1 MPPKCISKGDVRCL
15 STIIVAYIF
24 KKVNVYEG
32 KLKIFIRLQTELRKG
47 TAVRVDFFREIWYNK
62 WRNCGNIRKGGQER
76 ERNYGHFTAGKGQNA
91 VQYLFGRPFLLR
103 IDLGNGGKKS
113 FEGRQNCYGNRT
125 CPNAVGK
132 RKKYGVR

>member
-1 MPPKCISKGDVRCL
+1 MV
-15 STIIVAYIF
+15 
-24 KKVNVYEG
+24 
-32 KLKIFIRLQTELRKG
+32 KLWKYT
-47 TAVRVDFFREIWYNK
+47 
-62 WRNCGNIRKGGQER
+62 KGGRER

-113 FEGRQNCYGNRT
+113 FEGRQNRYGNRT